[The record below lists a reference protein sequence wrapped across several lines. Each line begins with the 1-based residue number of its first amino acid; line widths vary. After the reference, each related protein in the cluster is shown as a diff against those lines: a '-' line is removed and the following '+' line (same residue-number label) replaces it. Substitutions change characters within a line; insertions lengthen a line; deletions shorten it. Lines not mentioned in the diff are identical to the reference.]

1 MHPRVK
7 PRIPSPHI
15 FIQLASPTIP
25 ATWKQYLLPEAA

>member
-7 PRIPSPHI
+7 PRVPNPQI

-25 ATWKQYLLPEAA
+25 ATWRPYLPSQAA